1 MLTAFQ
7 NGSVWV
13 WLSAF
18 IWGLGNLIR
27 RQFVK
32 GTLFLAA
39 EAGVVLFT
47 IQSGLY
53 NLDKLTTLGTV
64 AQQKVWNDEKSIF
77 EYVDGDRSLNILLYG
92 IITVAIVVFGLL
104 LLRASVKS
112 AYSAEQ
118 NWKKHGRAPT
128 FEQDIKALLD
138 ERLQFSLLSLPIL
151 GVIAFILLPLIFMSS
166 MAFTNYSVLDSK
178 LVLFDWVGF
187 KNFARTLS
195 LNGSLGSTFWSV
207 LGWTLV
213 WALAATFSNYIL
225 GMLLALFINWKEIR
239 LKKFWRFT
247 FVLTVA
253 VPHFVTLL
261 IMRQMLQPNG
271 AINVLLQNMGWIK
284 EPLPFFTDTM
294 WARITVILIN
304 IWVGVPYT
312 LLQTTGILQSIPQ
325 ELYESAKVD
334 GANPFVTFFK
344 ITLPYMLFVTTPYLI
359 TSFTG
364 NINNF
369 NVIYLTSTGLPRAVG
384 STAGDT
390 DLLIT
395 WLYKLTIDNQYYDSD
410 EQTDQSEKKRLAEK
424 ASAQADRDHPGP
436 RCSGALC
443 VFVADP
449 DFLGHLDQLPG
460 DEGFLQLHL
469 HSHGVFPGQLY
480 QAVHRFFRVQFPPD
494 VAQYPDRGGG
504 DLRAEYLFRHFRGVY
519 PVAAPL

>member
-1 MLTAFQ
+1 MKKKAFKSRTGMLTAFR

-13 WLSAF
+13 WLSAL
-18 IWGLGNLIR
+18 IWGLGNLVK

-32 GTLFLAA
+32 GMLFLAA

-47 IQSGLY
+47 VQSGLY

-104 LLRASVKS
+104 LLHASVKS

-118 NWKKHGRAPT
+118 SWKKHGRAPT

-178 LVLFDWVGF
+178 LVLFDWVGL

-195 LNGSLGSTFWSV
+195 MNGSLGSTFWSV

-325 ELYESAKVD
+325 ELYESARVD

-395 WLYKLTIDNQYYDSD
+395 WLYKLTIDNQYYDVGAVIGIMTFVTLSI
-410 EQTDQSEKKRLAEK
+410 
-424 ASAQADRDHPGP
+424 ASLLTFRF
-436 RCSGALC
+436 SGSYRNE
-443 VFVADP
+443 
-449 DFLGHLDQLPG
+449 
-460 DEGFLQLHL
+460 EGF
-469 HSHGVFPGQLY
+469 
-480 QAVHRFFRVQFPPD
+480 R
-494 VAQYPDRGGG
+494 
-504 DLRAEYLFRHFRGVY
+504 
-519 PVAAPL
+519 